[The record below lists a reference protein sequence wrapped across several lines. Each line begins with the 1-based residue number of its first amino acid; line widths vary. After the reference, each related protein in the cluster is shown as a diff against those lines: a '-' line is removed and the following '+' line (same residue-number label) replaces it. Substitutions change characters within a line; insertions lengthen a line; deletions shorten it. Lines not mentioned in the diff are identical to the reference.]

1 MADESIKELI
11 VDNITDAIREIQI
24 TNGYANTLET
34 RTVVRG
40 RETPGANISPIVMV
54 FEGADIKNTTP
65 ESEFGS
71 EIINHRSL
79 SIVVDL
85 YVSTRENLTTKLNS
99 LEADIIKA
107 VMVDQTRG
115 GYATTTSFEE
125 SMPGF
130 DVEDKAI
137 GGRELTFHVSY
148 TMIETDPYRQ

>member
-1 MADESIKELI
+1 MADTSIKELI
-11 VDNITDAIREIQI
+11 MEDITDAIREAQA
-24 TNGYANTLET
+24 TKGYANTLET
-34 RTVVRG
+34 RAVVRG
-40 RETPGANISPIVMV
+40 RETVDSGIMPIVMV
-54 FEGADIKNTTP
+54 FEGADVKDTTP

-71 EIINHRSL
+71 EIINHRIL
-79 SIVVDL
+79 SVVVDL

-107 VMVDQTRG
+107 VMVDPTRG
-115 GYATTTSFEE
+115 GYAVSTSFEE

-137 GGRELTFHVSY
+137 GGRELTFNVHY